1 MGKGSKG
8 SQSRNDQRS
17 NSMNPNNTAYSA
29 SQSNRAVQ
37 LNPTSPA
44 YKSSRASATQN
55 TESTSQ
61 KSEE

>member
-8 SQSRNDQRS
+8 GQSRNDQRS
-17 NSMNPNNTAYSA
+17 RSMN
-29 SQSNRAVQ
+29 SQDVVGQAAIANHAVQ

-44 YKSSRASATQN
+44 YKSSRATSTQN

>member
-8 SQSRNDQRS
+8 GQSRNDQRS
-17 NSMNPNNTAYSA
+17 NSMNPNNSAHVA
-29 SQSNRAVQ
+29 SQGNRAVQ

-44 YKSSRASATQN
+44 YKSSRATSTQN